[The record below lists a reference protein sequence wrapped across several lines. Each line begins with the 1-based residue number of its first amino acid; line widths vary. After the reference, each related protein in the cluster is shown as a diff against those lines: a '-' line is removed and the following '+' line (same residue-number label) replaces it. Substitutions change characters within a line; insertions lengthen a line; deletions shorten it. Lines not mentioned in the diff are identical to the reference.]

1 MEKKLFCIAEGF
13 LPTGAIRSIAPL
25 GIGNINDSFLA
36 EGEEKYVL
44 QRINTDVFTDPV
56 GVMQNIQ
63 LVCAHLEEKIK
74 AEGGNPWRE
83 SLQFLPTRADGTL
96 LYIAEDGT
104 VWRMYRFVDDVVT
117 LQNAASPDAAYKAA
131 LAFGQFQS
139 RLADFD
145 ATRLVETIPDFH
157 NTKKR
162 WDVFCKAVD
171 EDRANRALEVK
182 DLIKTAERLSYLAP
196 ALTGLVEKGELP
208 VRVTHNDTKINNVL
222 FDKTTGNGIC
232 VIDLDTVMPATALY
246 DFGDMVR
253 SGANATD
260 EEDTDL
266 SRVSLDM
273 AYYAAFLRGFLDGTG
288 GRLTRAEKENLAQ
301 SALVITFELAIRFL
315 GDYLNGDVYFSIR
328 TPRHNAQRAANQL
341 QLVCD
346 MEKKYEAM
354 QKMLDTI

>member
-1 MEKKLFCIAEGF
+1 MDTKLFRIAEGF
-13 LPTGAIRSIAPL
+13 LPAGALKSIAPL

-44 QRINTDVFTDPV
+44 QRINTDVFCDPA

-63 LVCAHLEEKIK
+63 LTCAHLEEKIR

-83 SLQFLPTRADGTL
+83 SLQFLPTRTDGTL
-96 LYIAEDGT
+96 LFTAEDGSA
-104 VWRMYRFVDDVVT
+104 WRMYRFVDDVVT
-117 LQNAASPDAAYKAA
+117 LQNASSPEAAYKAA
-131 LAFGQFQS
+131 HAFGKFQS
-139 RLADFD
+139 RLSDFD
-145 ATRLVETIPDFH
+145 ATQLVETIPDFH

-171 EDRANRALEVK
+171 EDRANRGQEVK
-182 DLIKTAERLSYLAP
+182 DLIQTAQRLSYLAP
-196 ALTGLVEKGELP
+196 ALTDLVDSGTLP
-208 VRVTHNDTKINNVL
+208 IRVTHNDTKINNVL
-222 FDKTTGNGIC
+222 FDKQTGDGLC

-266 SRVSLDM
+266 SRVYLDM
-273 AYYAAFLRGFLDGTG
+273 DYYASFLRGFLDGTG
-288 GRLTRAEKENLAQ
+288 GRLVKAERENLAL

-328 TPRHNAQRAANQL
+328 TPRHNAERAANQL

-346 MEKKYEAM
+346 MEKKYEEM
-354 QKMLDTI
+354 QKILETI

>member
-1 MEKKLFCIAEGF
+1 MEKKLFSVIEGF
-13 LPTGAIRSIAPL
+13 LPRGAIEHIAPL

-36 EGEEKYVL
+36 EGEKKYVL
-44 QRINTDVFTDPV
+44 QRINTKVFTDPV
-56 GVMQNIQ
+56 GVMRNIQ

-74 AEGGNPWRE
+74 VEGGDPFRE
-83 SLQFLPTRADGTL
+83 SLQFLPSRTDGSL

-104 VWRMYRFVDDVVT
+104 AWRMYRFVDGVKT
-117 LQNAASPDAAYKAA
+117 LQNAESPDAAYKAA
-131 LAFGQFQS
+131 VTFGQFQK
-139 RLADFD
+139 RLLDFD

-162 WDVFCKAVD
+162 WEVFCKAVD
-171 EDRANRALEVK
+171 EDRANRAIEVK
-182 DLIKTAERLSYLAP
+182 DLIQTAERLSYLAP
-196 ALTGLVEKGELP
+196 SLTELTDAGALP
-208 VRVTHNDTKINNVL
+208 VRVTHNDTKINNLL
-222 FDKTTGNGIC
+222 FDAQTGKGIC

-273 AYYAAFLRGFLDGTG
+273 ECYKAFLRGFLEGTG
-288 GRLTRAEKENLAQ
+288 GQLTYTEIHNLAQ
-301 SALVITFELAIRFL
+301 GALVLTFEQGIRFL

-328 TPRHNAQRAANQL
+328 RPRHNAERAANQL
-341 QLVCD
+341 QLACD
-346 MEKKYEAM
+346 MERKYEEM
-354 QKMLDTI
+354 QKIVDRI